1 MPLSTVLIGSLVIL
15 LLTLLLARE
24 VRLRRALETLLR
36 RLLNLWRN
44 NEARTSPDRDPDT
57 RRMQR

>member
-1 MPLSTVLIGSLVIL
+1 MPVSTILIGSLVIL

-36 RLLNLWRN
+36 RLLSLWRN
-44 NEARTSPDRDPDT
+44 DEVRSSPDRGPDT
-57 RRMQR
+57 RWMQR

>member
-1 MPLSTVLIGSLVIL
+1 LPVSTVLIGSLVIL
-15 LLTLLLARE
+15 LLTLLLVRE

-44 NEARTSPDRDPDT
+44 HETRSSPDCDPDT